1 MTTSSRVILPLA
13 ISISFALNTAY
24 AVSKQGHD
32 DDSVHSWGRWET
44 LSPAA
49 GGEAPLGMEPD
60 TGARLTADDYQR
72 SVSPVSGNSQPSNT
86 APVSTPV
93 ADNTPTEPQE
103 PPVVEPPVEPPPVEP
118 PVSIFG
124 NCVAGEACGFA
135 TRNLVEVEGDQPTTG
150 EGTALNTISLST
162 PDNSDSDAYQFT
174 LNEGEADQVDSAVM
188 DDYTGD
194 RSRLATDA
202 DETSGLA
209 LNRYNDPAKGF
220 WNNSSEEFGDETGYL
235 AWGTAVPQGLL
246 DQLNLNEVTAFFNG
260 TMESGLTN
268 VEMTVNFGPA
278 ANWSADWTG
287 SYNFSASGDVT
298 GPNLVATD
306 IQNATGEVG
315 GFLAGTGTVDMT
327 AIVGV
332 DVVTDEGQYTD
343 VGVLDRL
350 DVEALKG
357 PRPVRRALQ

>member
-32 DDSVHSWGRWET
+32 DDDSVYSWGRWET

-49 GGEAPLGMEPD
+49 GGNIEPPAVESE
-60 TGARLTADDYQR
+60 TGASLTTDDYQR
-72 SVSPVSGNSQPSNT
+72 SVSQVSSSSQSSDTGPVT
-86 APVSTPV
+86 TPV
-93 ADNTPTEPQE
+93 TDDTPTEPQE
-103 PPVVEPPVEPPPVEP
+103 PQIVEPPVEPPPV
-118 PVSIFG
+118 SLFG

-150 EGTALNTISLST
+150 EGSALNTISLST
-162 PDNSDSDAYQFT
+162 PDNSDSDAYQFV

-188 DDYTGD
+188 DDYTGN

-246 DQLNLNEVTAFFNG
+246 DQLNLNGVTASFRG

-268 VEMTVNFGPA
+268 VDMTVNFGPA